1 MTVTSLQCQEVQV
14 IKWGVV
20 PLQHFIISSF
30 NKYSMTTWYALS
42 CILTFIIDH
51 FISNLEMQCS
61 PHRKSSSNLS
71 TQILYPCPQQSWIM
85 SRDIL
90 NLLYNTSSHSV
101 VSLFRFITCM
111 PLRAL
116 TARDKQLRLPM
127 NQFRIS
133 MSINLSAIECLL
145 HEQRPA
151 NIIWQKLQVK
161 IFTRPHF

>member
-14 IKWGVV
+14 IKWRVV
-20 PLQHFIISSF
+20 LLQHFIISSF

-51 FISNLEMQCS
+51 FISNLEMQCP

-90 NLLYNTSSHSV
+90 NLLYNMSSHSV

-116 TARDKQLRLPM
+116 TARDEQLCL
-127 NQFRIS
+127 IS
-133 MSINLSAIECLL
+133 HESIPNFYVHQSLCNRMPIAWTETSKHHLTEASG
-145 HEQRPA
+145 
-151 NIIWQKLQVK
+151 
-161 IFTRPHF
+161 

>member
-1 MTVTSLQCQEVQV
+1 M
-14 IKWGVV
+14 

-90 NLLYNTSSHSV
+90 NLLYNMSSHSV
-101 VSLFRFITCM
+101 VSLFRSSYHACLWEPSLQETSSCAFPWINSEFLCPSISLQSNAYCM
-111 PLRAL
+111 NRDQQTSSDRSFRSKYSPGPIFNVISLLRVV
-116 TARDKQLRLPM
+116 M
-127 NQFRIS
+127 
-133 MSINLSAIECLL
+133 
-145 HEQRPA
+145 
-151 NIIWQKLQVK
+151 
-161 IFTRPHF
+161 IF